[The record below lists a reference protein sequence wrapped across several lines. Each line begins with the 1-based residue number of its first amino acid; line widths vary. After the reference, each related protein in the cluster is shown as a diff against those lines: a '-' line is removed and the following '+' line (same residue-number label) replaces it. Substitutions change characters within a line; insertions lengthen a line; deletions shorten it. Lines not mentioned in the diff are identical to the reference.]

1 MESKIGRKFHQHK
14 YSIWVFGMILEMRND
29 KLQEN
34 FVRKTN
40 MRNTVLLANFGYDLI
55 ANFPQVW
62 NTIEKHKQGEY
73 ISIIHGKYSHEETI
87 ATASFLGTYFIVK
100 NIT

>member
-14 YSIWVFGMILEMRND
+14 YSVWVFGMILEMKND

-40 MRNTVLLANFGYDLI
+40 MRTTDLVANFGISHWDLL
-55 ANFPQVW
+55 
-62 NTIEKHKQGEY
+62 Y
-73 ISIIHGKYSHEETI
+73 IMLLIQTLASKSTCSGKKLHFHLKEQS
-87 ATASFLGTYFIVK
+87 
-100 NIT
+100 